1 MKSVIQVVTFT
12 RDVKRLI
19 KRNKDLNKLYIIVD
33 MLANNLSLP
42 VKYRAHKLIGNYNNK
57 LECHIEPDWLLIYE
71 IIENSVI
78 LYRSGTHADLFK

>member
-1 MKSVIQVVTFT
+1 MKAVIQVVTFT

-19 KRNKDLNKLYIIVD
+19 ERNKDLNILYMI
-33 MLANNLSLP
+33 LP

-78 LYRSGTHADLFK
+78 LYWSGTRADLFK